1 MIAMLS
7 VFCSVFPGL
16 KNYKKSPPQPLQRGV
31 GEGFLIVLIHTN
43 LSQADIE
50 SG

>member
-1 MIAMLS
+1 MLS

-16 KNYKKSPPQPLQRGV
+16 KNYKKKPFHYR
-31 GEGFLIVLIHTN
+31 LIHTN
-43 LSQADIE
+43 LSKADIE